1 MRIAIDTGG
10 TFTDCV
16 FVRDGRLEIVKVFS
30 TPRNPARAIA
40 NALERI
46 LAACPAP
53 VAPAILWPEN
63 SRIQTKSPHSP
74 RASLHKRSG
83 TSGADSLDLV
93 CGTTVGT
100 NALLERRGGR
110 VALVTT
116 AGFED
121 VIEIGRQAR
130 LKLYDFFV
138 QRPPPLVPPAR
149 RIGMRERI
157 ADGGRVLLRPTT
169 AELRRV
175 THAVQRTGAESVAVC
190 LLFSFANSAH
200 ERAIAR
206 ELRAK
211 GLAVS
216 VSHEI
221 LPEFREFE
229 RTATTVINAYLLPVM
244 SRYLREI
251 ERYATT
257 AVATPRRN
265 KGRAQVRIMQSS
277 GGIVSAKVAARE
289 PVRTIL
295 SGPAGGVLGAQY
307 VAECSGFHRVI
318 GFDMGGTS
326 TDVALIEGG
335 VRTTNEATVA
345 DLPVAVPILDI
356 HTVGAGGGSIAR
368 FDRAGAL
375 RVGPES
381 AGADPGPI
389 CYGRGDRPTV
399 TDAHVVLGHI
409 APEQFLGGEFQLDE
423 RRAREWMER
432 ARGPMRTVDAFAQ
445 GIIDVA
451 NATMEKAIRVIS
463 VERGHDP
470 RDYAL
475 AAFGGAGG
483 LHACDLATALGMT
496 TVLVPRFPG
505 ALSALGILRADVVKN
520 FSQTVQ
526 LPVNLR
532 SGGFIPPDS
541 PKAGRAER
549 TSRNLIE
556 HVRKTLAPALAA
568 LEKRGLREMA
578 LEGFPP
584 RAVRI
589 DRLLDMRYV
598 GQAFELTVP
607 AGGDFVFAF
616 HRAHEQRYGYA
627 DAKRAVEIVNVRARM
642 SGATAKPS
650 LPRSRPGSSDA
661 RMAIIDSRRAFFS
674 GKPIVAPVYDRA
686 RLRCGHRFAG
696 PAIVMEYSAT
706 TLLPAGWSVQ
716 VDSYE
721 SLIVKRQ
728 KRREGVKA

>member
-30 TPRNPARAIA
+30 TPRNPARAVA

-46 LAACPAP
+46 LAAHPAP
-53 VAPAILWPEN
+53 VAATF
-63 SRIQTKSPHSP
+63 RSP
-74 RASLHKRSG
+74 RFSRRPPQLSRAEL
-83 TSGADSLDLV
+83 LDLV

-130 LKLYDFFV
+130 PKLYDFFV
-138 QRPPPLVPPAR
+138 QRAAPLVPATR
-149 RIGMRERI
+149 RIGLRERV
-157 ADGGRVLLRPTT
+157 ADGGRVLHRPTT

-175 THAVQRTGAESVAVC
+175 TRAVERTGAESVAVC
-190 LLFSFANSAH
+190 LLFSFANPAH
-200 ERAIAR
+200 ERAITR

-229 RTATTVINAYLLPVM
+229 RTATTAINAYLLPVM

-251 ERYATT
+251 ERNAEAAAATS
-257 AVATPRRN
+257 RRS
-265 KGRAQVRIMQSS
+265 KGRAQVRVMQSS
-277 GGIVSAKVAARE
+277 GGIVSATVAARE

-307 VAECSGFHRVI
+307 VAECSGFRRVI

-399 TDAHVVLGHI
+399 TDAHVALGHI

-432 ARGPMRTVDAFAQ
+432 ARGPMRTVELFAQ

-475 AAFGGAGG
+475 VAFGGAGG
-483 LHACDLATALGMT
+483 LHACDLAAALGVT
-496 TVLVPRFPG
+496 TVLAPKFPG
-505 ALSALGILRADVVKN
+505 ALSALGILRADVVKD
-520 FSQTVQ
+520 FSQTVH
-526 LPVNLR
+526 LPVNPR
-532 SGGFIPPDS
+532 RGGFIPPDS
-541 PKAGRAER
+541 PKGASADGRW
-549 TSRNLIE
+549 RNPIE
-556 HVRKTLAPALAA
+556 QVRKALATA
-568 LEKRGLREMA
+568 FATLEKRGRHEMA
-578 LEGFPP
+578 AEGFPP
-584 RAVRI
+584 RAIRI
-589 DRLLDMRYV
+589 ERLLDMRYI

-607 AGGDFVFAF
+607 AGGDFVVAF

-642 SGATAKPS
+642 TGATAKPS
-650 LPRSRPGSSDA
+650 LPRTRPGNSDPRTA
-661 RMAIIDSRRAFFS
+661 VIDSRRAFFS
-674 GKPIVAPVYDRA
+674 GKPVVTPVYDRA
-686 RLRCGHRFAG
+686 RLRAGHRFAG
-696 PAIVMEYSAT
+696 PAVMMEYSAT
-706 TLLPAGWSVQ
+706 AVVPLGWLVE
-716 VDSYE
+716 VDEYE
-721 SLIVKRQ
+721 SLIV
-728 KRREGVKA
+728 RRGNVKKSKG